1 MMNDDKDVFLVDGIF
16 FMYYEMFEY
25 SLWFRFVI
33 PNISWKQESRKQ
45 EPEKLMQDQDTLR
58 SSILQWCYASYGRC
72 Y

>member
-1 MMNDDKDVFLVDGIF
+1 MLNDDKDVLLVDVIF

-45 EPEKLMQDQDTLR
+45 EPEKLASIGWNLKGDQKL
-58 SSILQWCYASYGRC
+58 WK
-72 Y
+72 

>member
-45 EPEKLMQDQDTLR
+45 EP
-58 SSILQWCYASYGRC
+58 
-72 Y
+72 